1 MNEGFSVV
9 QIGDVGMENANQC
22 PFYQLIKT
30 ILRKEPKR
38 LFCKSEISTIS
49 DGQTR
54 ALQVKRSKSFF
65 PMRVD
70 HKWGSETIERN
81 PL

>member
-1 MNEGFSVV
+1 MKDFLVV

-30 ILRKEPKR
+30 NLHKEPKR
-38 LFCKSEISTIS
+38 LFCKSEISNIL

-54 ALQVKRSKSFF
+54 ALQMKQTNRFSQ
-65 PMRVD
+65 
-70 HKWGSETIERN
+70 
-81 PL
+81 